1 MGLSK
6 IKQIFTKNKEVEMAF
21 VKANKEL
28 LKSTL
33 NFDKGLCRIDKYERQ
48 ACAFRE
54 MVERCEK
61 EKGRYEK

>member
-1 MGLSK
+1 
-6 IKQIFTKNKEVEMAF
+6 MAF